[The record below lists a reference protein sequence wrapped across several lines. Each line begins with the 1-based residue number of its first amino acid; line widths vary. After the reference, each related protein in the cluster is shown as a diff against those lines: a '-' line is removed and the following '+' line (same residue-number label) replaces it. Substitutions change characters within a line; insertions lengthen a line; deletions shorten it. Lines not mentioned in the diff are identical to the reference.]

1 MGRGKRRERLSLLTW
16 SCATSLINVSKSP
29 RVGGCGGNQGRG
41 VGERA
46 RGRGPTVSK
55 RGGKVG
61 TKAKRQGGSHEEQH
75 GTRPTSKRKAM
86 LRFVSTCAPHSPTHR
101 STCFTW
107 TQTEPLPCP
116 NNPASTTPP
125 PHPTAPGSRPPLTSA
140 HVSPGRRQTAVPPP
154 PTHPST
160 PKTEHTHSLTLTH
173 RSTCFSW
180 HEADSTYM
188 STALQVASS
197 DMLAEKKGGSRARL
211 SRYRRWLRQI
221 MKISSCSVV
230 VQACVGGEGGGW
242 CSQQQ

>member
-1 MGRGKRRERLSLLTW
+1 MCWVCGCVGGFGENQGSGGTGREGGEGQWKGQSHRGGASGWVRVRRGMGRGKRRERLSLLTW

-125 PHPTAPGSRPPLTSA
+125 PPPHRTRFKA
-140 HVSPGRRQTAVPPP
+140 
-154 PTHPST
+154 PTHI
-160 PKTEHTHSLTLTH
+160 
-173 RSTCFSW
+173 STCFSW
-180 HEADSTYM
+180 QEADS
-188 STALQVASS
+188 SS
-197 DMLAEKKGGSRARL
+197 PTPHPPIHPKDRTHTLPHSHSPQHLFLLA
-211 SRYRRWLRQI
+211 
-221 MKISSCSVV
+221 
-230 VQACVGGEGGGW
+230 
-242 CSQQQ
+242 